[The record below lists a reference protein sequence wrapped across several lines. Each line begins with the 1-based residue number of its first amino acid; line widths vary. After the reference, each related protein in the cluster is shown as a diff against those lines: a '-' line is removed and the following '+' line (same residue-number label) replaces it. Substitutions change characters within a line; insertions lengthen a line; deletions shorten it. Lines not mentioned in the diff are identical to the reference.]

1 MATPF
6 FHVDVQQP
14 AEMRFNRARV
24 RRAFVTIGQRHMR
37 DARRLVMRRARSAPG
52 ENPGYQTGRLARSI
66 GYMVPGASKKRAG
79 FMTRIAPNQRN
90 GKGNRMISGDFYP
103 AFLFF
108 GVRGGAKR
116 RRSHH
121 RGASGGSGW
130 RLAPRQSYPRAY
142 PPAGGSGRVYS
153 VRRGPAECRLRWSA
167 PDEFSLRKVPVRAN
181 KPAKTLRHVEFLH
194 FRNRRAVFVKM
205 ADKHQH
211 PQTNIIRQV

>member
-66 GYMVPGASKKRAG
+66 GYMVPRASKKRAG

-103 AFLFF
+103 
-108 GVRGGAKR
+108 
-116 RRSHH
+116 
-121 RGASGGSGW
+121 W
-130 RLAPRQSYPRAY
+130 
-142 PPAGGSGRVYS
+142 
-153 VRRGPAECRLRWSA
+153 
-167 PDEFSLRKVPVRAN
+167 
-181 KPAKTLRHVEFLH
+181 
-194 FRNRRAVFVKM
+194 
-205 ADKHQH
+205 
-211 PQTNIIRQV
+211 